1 MLRHVCRVSDQFRL
15 IPALAV
21 LLMPNLALRLD
32 ADQVEIQNGDRYI
45 GKVLSVNTD
54 TLVLQS
60 DVLGT
65 VKLPRAKIL
74 HITLGTNA
82 PSHDGRLTSA
92 TNGLLQ
98 IPNSSATNSNPELA
112 ASVRQL
118 SSNSNLIQQV
128 QSQFLNGAGPEAKAK
143 FDELLGGFLS
153 GKLTVDDIRV
163 QAKTAADQL
172 RSARNELGGDSGAML
187 DGYLAILDS
196 FLKETAPTSTNKA
209 QSKSTPFP
217 TH

>member
-1 MLRHVCRVSDQFRL
+1 MALRHGRRVSDRFRL

-21 LLMPNLALRLD
+21 LLLPSLALRLD
-32 ADQVEIQNGDRYI
+32 ADQVETQNGDRYV
-45 GKVLSVNTD
+45 GKVLSVNAD

-74 HITLGTNA
+74 HITLGTNS
-82 PSHDGRLTSA
+82 PSHDRRLTA
-92 TNGLLQ
+92 TNGILLT
-98 IPNSSATNSNPELA
+98 PSATNSNPELA

-153 GKLTVDDIRV
+153 GKLSVDDIRV
-163 QAKTAADQL
+163 EAKTAADQL
-172 RSARNELGGDSGAML
+172 RSARTELGGDSGAML
-187 DGYLAILDS
+187 DGYLAILDT
-196 FLKETAPTSTNKA
+196 FLKDTAPSTNTVD
-209 QSKSTPFP
+209 SKSTPLP
-217 TH
+217 ANR